1 MNSPHT
7 PPTPREAKRQVKWKK
22 PGPIRALVTWGQT
35 PELPHIHENRATENA
50 KPDGKGWRLGWDQHA
65 SNSPEYSCKGPS
77 PGEKKLCRSWAW
89 FSPACSV
96 AHHSAGRHTLP
107 PTRMNR
113 FPGIAGWFFTAASGH
128 RLGFRKEK
136 GGETLAVQASGQ
148 HPGEPLIFIYLWL
161 HQVVLSGHGL
171 PSSCGARTP
180 ECTASVVAAS
190 SLSSWGWQA

>member
-1 MNSPHT
+1 MKKTRANKSSCHLGPNSRIAPHT
-7 PPTPREAKRQVKWKK
+7 REQSYRKCQARWQRLKARLRPARQ
-22 PGPIRALVTWGQT
+22 
-35 PELPHIHENRATENA
+35 H
-50 KPDGKGWRLGWDQHA
+50 
-65 SNSPEYSCKGPS
+65 SPEYSCKGPS

-96 AHHSAGRHTLP
+96 AYHSAGRHTLP

-128 RLGFRKEK
+128 WLGFRKEK